1 MEFEDGRVE
10 SYYANQI
17 AECILEE
24 SEVKPSTSHHI
35 IDFCDHRKSEKALSD
50 EDANAVRGRKVYK
63 RTTKGWKSCAEL
75 SNGSTEWMNL
85 NVAKEASPIKAV
97 RYAVAN
103 KISNEPAFRWWVP
116 YFINKEDRIISAVKR
131 RAVKVRK
138 NDKFELEIQKP
149 NDVTRALKID
159 VETGTSHWR
168 EVLIKETRT
177 VLPAFKILKKDE
189 KIPPIELLTVF
200 DIKMDLTSQ
209 KESADMRERRSN

>member
-1 MEFEDGRVE
+1 
-10 SYYANQI
+10 
-17 AECILEE
+17 
-24 SEVKPSTSHHI
+24 
-35 IDFCDHRKSEKALSD
+35 
-50 EDANAVRGRKVYK
+50 
-63 RTTKGWKSCAEL
+63 
-75 SNGSTEWMNL
+75 MNL

-138 NDKFELEIQKP
+138 NEKFELEIQKP
-149 NDVTRALKID
+149 NDITRALKID
-159 VETGTSHWR
+159 VEAGTSHWR
-168 EVLIKETRT
+168 EILIKETRT
-177 VLPAFKILKKDE
+177 VLPAFKILKNYE
-189 KIPPIELLTVF
+189 KVPPGYKYIELLTVF